1 MDKTLAA
8 QVGGPE
14 YMSPKSMSKPGVA
27 AYVYGVQEME
37 TRLPKARLD
46 QLNHQAL
53 VRSDPASVS

>member
-46 QLNHQAL
+46 
-53 VRSDPASVS
+53 